1 MPIYLNTN
9 NKLKEVEERAFKLER
24 DIQRVFEENLST
36 IMQLTLVRSE
46 FTIKDRRIDTLAYD
60 AQTNA
65 FVIIEYK
72 RDKNISVFDQG
83 ITYLGLMLAN
93 KADFVIEYNEQLKK
107 NMKRDDVDW
116 TQSRIVFVSTSFSEY
131 QIAAADFRDFS
142 IELWE
147 AKQFE
152 DNLISINPIKKTKT
166 APSIKPVTQ
175 QSETYKRVTDEIKV
189 YTEEEHI
196 AQASDEIAELY
207 VKFRDAILNLSS
219 DVELKPQ
226 KFYIAFKKD
235 GTNIA
240 CMEMQKKKLKIW
252 IGAKFGKLEDGRGIA
267 KDVANIGHYGTGDY
281 EIVIDN
287 DKDLEYIIS
296 LIKQVVVS

>member
-24 DIQRVFEENLST
+24 DIQRVFEDNLDT
-36 IMQLTLVRSE
+36 IMQLTLVKSE

-93 KADFVIEYNEQLKK
+93 KADFVIEYNEQLKM

-116 TQSRIVFVSTSFSEY
+116 TQSRVVFVSTTFSEY
-131 QIAAADFRDFS
+131 QIAAADFKDFS

-152 DNLISINPIKKTKT
+152 NNLIAINPIKKTKT

-189 YTEEEHI
+189 YTEDEHFEN
-196 AQASDEIAELY
+196 ANEEIAELY
-207 VKFRDAILNLSS
+207 EKFRNAILNLSS
-219 DVELKPQ
+219 DVEIKPQ

-235 GTNIA
+235 GTNVA

-281 EIVIDN
+281 EVVIDN

-296 LIKQVVVS
+296 LIKQVITD

>member
-24 DIQRVFEENLST
+24 DIQRVFEENLNT

-175 QSETYKRVTDEIKV
+175 QSEAYKRVTDEIKV

-196 AQASDEIAELY
+196 AQASEEIAELY
-207 VKFRDAILNLSS
+207 VKFRDAIINL
-219 DVELKPQ
+219 DIAIEVKPL
-226 KFYIAFKKD
+226 KFYVAFKKD
-235 GTNIA
+235 TNIA
-240 CMEMQKKKLKIW
+240 DIEVLKNSLKIF
-252 IGAKFGKLEDGRGIA
+252 INSK
-267 KDVANIGHYGTGDY
+267 YGTLDDARALARDVRLVGHRGNGDY
-281 EIVIDN
+281 QIQVEN
-287 DKDLEYIIS
+287 DKDLEYIMS
-296 LIKQVVVS
+296 LIKQVVTD

>member
-24 DIQRVFEENLST
+24 DIQRVFEENLNT

-152 DNLISINPIKKTKT
+152 DNLIAINPIKKTKT

-189 YTEEEHI
+189 YTEDEHI
-196 AQASDEIAELY
+196 AHASDEIAELY
-207 VKFRDAILNLSS
+207 VKFRDAILNLDSAIE
-219 DVELKPQ
+219 VKPL
-226 KFYIAFKKD
+226 KFYVAFKKD
-235 GTNIA
+235 TNIA
-240 CMEMQKKKLKIW
+240 DIEVLKNSLKIF
-252 IGAKFGKLEDGRGIA
+252 INSK
-267 KDVANIGHYGTGDY
+267 YGTLDDARALARDVRLVGHRGNGDY
-281 EIVIDN
+281 QIQVEN
-287 DKDLEYIIS
+287 DKDLEYIMS
-296 LIKQVVVS
+296 LIKQVIL

>member
-1 MPIYLNTN
+1 MPIYLNSN
-9 NKLKEVEERAFKLER
+9 NKLKEVEEKAFKLER
-24 DIQRVFEENLST
+24 DIQRVFEENLNT
-36 IMQLTLVRSE
+36 IMQLTLVKSE
-46 FTIKDRRIDTLAYD
+46 FTIKDRRIDTLAFD
-60 AQTNA
+60 KQSNA

-93 KADFVIEYNEQLKK
+93 KADFVIEYNEQLKM

-116 TQSRIVFVSTSFSEY
+116 TQSRVVFVSTSFSEY
-131 QIAAADFRDFS
+131 QIAAADFKDFS

-152 DNLISINPIKKTKT
+152 NNLIAINPIKKTKT

-189 YTEEEHI
+189 YTEEEHFEN
-196 AQASDEIAELY
+196 ANEEIAELY
-207 VKFRDAILNLSS
+207 EKFRNAILNLSS

-235 GTNIA
+235 GTNVA

-281 EIVIDN
+281 EIVIDS